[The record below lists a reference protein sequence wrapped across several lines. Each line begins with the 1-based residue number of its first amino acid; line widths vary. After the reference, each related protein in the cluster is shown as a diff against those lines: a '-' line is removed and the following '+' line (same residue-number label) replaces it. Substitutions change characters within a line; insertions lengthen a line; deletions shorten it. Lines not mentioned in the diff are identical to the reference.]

1 MAISV
6 LSLVDGGVRKERSWL
21 NRSNLLNLIFLD
33 ADEMWFVIILIVT
46 LHILKQRRR
55 VVEIFEGPKNVL
67 LRNALL
73 FVN

>member
-1 MAISV
+1 VAISV